1 MYRIQMQNNKCEPY
15 YALQVLL
22 TRKQFKYVKLNKVF
36 NKIFICNISINYLN
50 ILFLSA
56 VQLKKQEKGDIR
68 ELDAVICQYKNGLTG
83 IGTVA
88 SFNKGL

>member
-1 MYRIQMQNNKCEPY
+1 M
-15 YALQVLL
+15 
-22 TRKQFKYVKLNKVF
+22 
-36 NKIFICNISINYLN
+36 
-50 ILFLSA
+50 FLSA